1 MVNKKI
7 EKFSVD
13 NLDDSRIKIV
23 FGTVYI
29 LGSLV
34 IFFSSKFLTPFIA
47 MLILILLMGS
57 YIVGI
62 FFLQKKMNLFIRDEQ
77 LGDSFYYLGFLFTLT
92 ALVATLLNINIESV
106 SIEELLNNFGI
117 AIITTLIG
125 LTGRILFSQF
135 RESFD
140 ELKEES
146 EAKISES
153 VRKLKTQLDSSIDI
167 LRQQSI
173 SIAQNTDK
181 TLQDSSA
188 SLRRFMEENNKVLQ
202 ETTEKSKKAIEE
214 FNSRASEISSK
225 LSKINIPTDKF
236 KEFEDGVSSIVGTLG
251 KLEKDLKNSSVE
263 SEIHKITEKFKSLSS
278 SISSQSKLLNDE
290 FVNSKETLES
300 LSKNLVDV
308 AKFISI
314 NLKK

>member
-13 NLDDSRIKIV
+13 NLDDSRIKTAFAV
-23 FGTVYI
+23 VYF
-29 LGSLV
+29 LGVLV
-34 IFFSSKFLTPFIA
+34 IIFSSKLPTQFAAMGILTFL
-47 MLILILLMGS
+47 MLG

-62 FFLQKKMNLFIRDEQ
+62 YFLRKIMNLVMRDEQ

-92 ALVATLLNINIESV
+92 ALAATLFNINIEAV
-106 SIEELLNNFGI
+106 RIEELLKNFGI
-117 AIITTLIG
+117 AITTTLIG
-125 LTGRILFSQF
+125 LIGRIMLSQF
-135 RESFD
+135 RESLD

-167 LRQQSI
+167 LKQQSVA
-173 SIAQNTDK
+173 IAQNSDK

-202 ETTEKSKKAIEE
+202 ETTDKSRKAIDE
-214 FNSRASEISSK
+214 FNSRASEISTK
-225 LSKINIPTDKF
+225 LSQINIPTDKF
-236 KEFEDGVSSIVGTLG
+236 QQFEEGVSSIVGSLG

-308 AKFISI
+308 AKFISS

>member
-1 MVNKKI
+1 M
-7 EKFSVD
+7 
-13 NLDDSRIKIV
+13 
-23 FGTVYI
+23 
-29 LGSLV
+29 
-34 IFFSSKFLTPFIA
+34 
-47 MLILILLMGS
+47 
-57 YIVGI
+57 
-62 FFLQKKMNLFIRDEQ
+62 RDEQ

-92 ALVATLLNINIESV
+92 ALAATLFNINIEAV
-106 SIEELLNNFGI
+106 RIEELLKNFGI
-117 AIITTLIG
+117 AITTTLIG
-125 LTGRILFSQF
+125 LIGRIMLSQF
-135 RESFD
+135 RESLD

-167 LRQQSI
+167 LKQQSVA
-173 SIAQNTDK
+173 IAQNTDK

-202 ETTEKSKKAIEE
+202 ETTDKSRKAIDE
-214 FNSRASEISSK
+214 FNSRASEISTK
-225 LSKINIPTDKF
+225 LSQINIPTDKF
-236 KEFEDGVSSIVGTLG
+236 QQFEEGVSSIVGSLG

-308 AKFISI
+308 AKFISS

>member
-214 FNSRASEISSK
+214 FNSRASEISLK

>member
-214 FNSRASEISSK
+214 FNSRASEISLK

-236 KEFEDGVSSIVGTLG
+236 KEFEDGVSSIVETLG

-290 FVNSKETLES
+290 FVNSKETLEN

>member
-1 MVNKKI
+1 MVNKKV

-34 IFFSSKFLTPFIA
+34 IFFSSKFMTSFIA
-47 MLILILLMGS
+47 MLILILLMSS

-236 KEFEDGVSSIVGTLG
+236 KEFEDGVVSIVGTLG
-251 KLEKDLKNSSVE
+251 KLEKDLKNSSVD

-290 FVNSKETLES
+290 FVNSKETLEN